1 MLFGFNIEKTVSLIV
16 FFDKKIIKKTT
27 LKNFEKYFRVYYLCE
42 KIRVSIFKG
51 GGGGGGGGGGAIN
64 AREGAINERRDGDME
79 GRRDGEMISRR
90 LKRNEVF
97 SQRPSSRTGYSV

>member
-51 GGGGGGGGGGAIN
+51 GGGGGGGAERLMPEREQSM
-64 AREGAINERRDGDME
+64 REGTEIWKEDVMVR
-79 GRRDGEMISRR
+79 
-90 LKRNEVF
+90 
-97 SQRPSSRTGYSV
+97 

>member
-51 GGGGGGGGGGAIN
+51 GGGGGGGGEERLMPEREQSM
-64 AREGAINERRDGDME
+64 REGTEIWKEDVMVR
-79 GRRDGEMISRR
+79 
-90 LKRNEVF
+90 
-97 SQRPSSRTGYSV
+97 